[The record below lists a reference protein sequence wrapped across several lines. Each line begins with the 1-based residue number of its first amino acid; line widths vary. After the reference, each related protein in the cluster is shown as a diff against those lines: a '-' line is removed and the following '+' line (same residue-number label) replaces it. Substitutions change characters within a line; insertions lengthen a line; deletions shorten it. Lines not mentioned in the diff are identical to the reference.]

1 MTKITNLPTAVGTQ
15 ILTDSSKQSGKK
27 TKQIMCANC
36 NNSSYTHTHTHTRLM
51 ALCPGLPG

>member
-36 NNSSYTHTHTHTRLM
+36 NNSSYTHTHTHTP
-51 ALCPGLPG
+51 LCPGLPG